1 LAYADAYADL
11 LLEKNIVRWLKN
23 NSSEQGVNL
32 IWLSLILSV
41 LSRDGTRCCVC
52 NDNLAARKG
61 FFFRTCE
68 NGNLHGM

>member
-41 LSRDGTRCCVC
+41 LSRD
-52 NDNLAARKG
+52 
-61 FFFRTCE
+61 
-68 NGNLHGM
+68 